1 MQKIIKVCTGKRCS
15 EKFSWYIIKRL
26 EADKKF
32 YHYDENIK
40 IEPSA
45 CMGRC
50 ENWPNVNF
58 GDEVIGQQNPIKSS
72 EILRKK
78 IEEWKKSN

>member
-1 MQKIIKVCTGKRCS
+1 MQKTIKVCTGKRCS
-15 EKFSWYIIKRL
+15 EKFSWYIIARL
-26 EADKKF
+26 KADKKF
-32 YHYDENIK
+32 YNYDENIR
-40 IEPSA
+40 IESSL

-50 ENWPNVNF
+50 ESWPNVNF
-58 GDEVIGQQNPIKSS
+58 DGEIIGWQNPIKSS